1 MAKQQNIIAGQLKKG
16 RCCIIRCLAALIL
29 ILILPSCTEEA
40 ELGALI
46 QEAPGPIVVE
56 GRIAEGENALI
67 VLTRPASLADPE
79 NFPQVTDAKV
89 TLLDNR
95 GNEEELLHLGYGH
108 YRSLRIQGQR
118 GVQYSLAIE
127 AGSEKVAG
135 RSFMPL
141 VPVVVDSALHRQVRD
156 EAGFLRSQ
164 IALYFQD
171 PSGQADFAWMRLT
184 IQANNR
190 ERKYYFFY
198 QDDDG
203 DDQYREWLLPLNLLL
218 SHGQIARI
226 ELFQVEEAVF
236 FFFKSILE
244 QVSPGE
250 EVVFLAPPANL
261 SANLEGSSPGYF
273 AATVRTEIVVE
284 P

>member
-29 ILILPSCTEEA
+29 ALPSCTEEA

-56 GRIAEGENALI
+56 GRIAEEENALI

-108 YRSLRIQGQR
+108 YRSLGIQGQR
-118 GVQYSLAIE
+118 GVQYSLSIE
-127 AGSEKVAG
+127 AAGSEKVAG
-135 RSFMPL
+135 RSSMPL
-141 VPVVVDSALHRQVRD
+141 GPVVVDSALHRQVQN

-171 PSGQADFAWMRLT
+171 PPGQADFAWVRLT

-198 QDDDG
+198 QDG
-203 DDQYREWLLPLNLLL
+203 DEDAQYREWLLPLNLLL

-250 EVVFLAPPANL
+250 EAVFLAPPANL

-273 AATVRTEIVVE
+273 AATVRTELVVA